1 MIGKSV
7 GVRLGNIEKYE
18 KEISDMQSVTRICT
32 FRQPGQQHSPLYR
45 LRWRL
50 FLLFFPLAGPFL
62 APLFSYIGI
71 WPLGIIARF
80 IYFLGEVFCPLPQ
93 RAILLAGYSTAVCPL
108 CYGALLG
115 LAIIVLSF
123 PFRSRIR
130 QRWEEISW
138 PFQLLLITGALIPWL
153 SDYVLNKA
161 GWAFTPQWAMYL
173 LGIPGGLAVGLLTY
187 FVLGKEVVDKSRQRT

>member
-18 KEISDMQSVTRICT
+18 EEIIDMQSVTRIST
-32 FRQPGQQHSPLYR
+32 FRQPGPAQQYGSLYR

-50 FLLFFPLAGPFL
+50 FLLFFPLAGTFL

-71 WPLGIIARF
+71 WPFGMIARF
-80 IYFLGEVFCPLPQ
+80 IYFLGSLFCPLPQ
-93 RAILLAGYSTAVCPL
+93 RAILLAGNSTAVCPL

-123 PFRSRIR
+123 PFRPRIR
-130 QRWEEISW
+130 QRWVNISW
-138 PFQLLLITGALIPWL
+138 PLQLLIIT
-153 SDYVLNKA
+153 
-161 GWAFTPQWAMYL
+161 
-173 LGIPGGLAVGLLTY
+173 
-187 FVLGKEVVDKSRQRT
+187 